1 METKPSNLPKV
12 FLKFRQ
18 QIVHFLVVPIFLF
31 LFLILYRPFNLTELL
46 TLRHGGYAFNC
57 SMVMCIMFLVLLVSR
72 LLLWGVR
79 NVVDFKRRT
88 YFLWCVSEVVVSSF
102 FIAMYVTLMSGD
114 SYVYIDVLPKVLTTL
129 SGVIIFP
136 YLIMSLLLESD
147 VLARYNMEDPEDMS
161 KIRFYDDKHNLKF
174 VADSKTVLYIE
185 SHENYCS
192 IFYTEG
198 GRVKNFLLRGTM
210 KRMEEDCSKFGILRC
225 HRSYFVNVG
234 RVKVLRKEREGY
246 NVAELDIPGIESI
259 PITPRYY
266 QTIAERV

>member
-1 METKPSNLPKV
+1 MDTKPSYLPKV

-18 QIVHFLVVPIFLF
+18 QIMHFLVLPIFLF
-31 LFLILYRPFNLTELL
+31 LFLILYKPFNLADTL
-46 TLRHGGYAFNC
+46 TLKHGSYAFNC
-57 SMVMCIMFLVLLVSR
+57 SMIMSITFLVVLVSR
-72 LLLWGVR
+72 LFLWGVR
-79 NVVDFKRRT
+79 NVTDFKRRT
-88 YFLWCVSEVVVSSF
+88 YLLWCICEIVVSAF
-102 FIAMYVTLMSGD
+102 FIAMYVTLMSGGA
-114 SYVYIDVLPKVLTTL
+114 YVYIDVFPIVLTEL
-129 SGVIIFP
+129 SAILIFP
-136 YLIMSLLLESD
+136 YLILTLLLESD
-147 VLARYNMEDPEDMS
+147 FLARYNMEDPEDLS

-198 GRVKNFLLRGTM
+198 GKVKNFLLRGTM

-266 QTIAERV
+266 QSIAERV